1 MFLSLVY
8 FRGGVGG
15 GGGDDGA
22 ETGWWCRW
30 RHAGTFE
37 IDPFV
42 ERALHVGGLY
52 SVQGAS
58 GIVPVHG
65 CKVWVIMGE
74 LNTVGEGGQGGGVD
88 AVVDAVVDVAVHVD
102 VVHGNVIRGVM
113 TIGETTWPLAMRV
126 GLVVITPVGILTRD
140 SIEVTGFVVREF
152 RE

>member
-1 MFLSLVY
+1 M
-8 FRGGVGG
+8 
-15 GGGDDGA
+15 
-22 ETGWWCRW
+22 
-30 RHAGTFE
+30 
-37 IDPFV
+37 
-42 ERALHVGGLY
+42 
-52 SVQGAS
+52 QGAS

-88 AVVDAVVDVAVHVD
+88 AVVDVAVDVD
-102 VVHGNVIRGVM
+102 VVHGNVIRGVIM